1 MDDTSTTTT
10 PNTSSALLGKDC
22 KLESIFEQCRFTQLG
37 YLLGRWIFYS
47 MWDWEKVSKK
57 SQTAIKLV
65 THIPKS
71 VEKATCKRAKAQKTF
86 QARTDQKHL
95 YQ

>member
-1 MDDTSTTTT
+1 
-10 PNTSSALLGKDC
+10 
-22 KLESIFEQCRFTQLG
+22 
-37 YLLGRWIFYS
+37 
-47 MWDWEKVSKK
+47 MWDWENVSKK
-57 SQTAIKLV
+57 SQTAIRLV

>member
-1 MDDTSTTTT
+1 
-10 PNTSSALLGKDC
+10 
-22 KLESIFEQCRFTQLG
+22 
-37 YLLGRWIFYS
+37 

-95 YQ
+95 YQWQSQWIQGLLEDYETDLDTL